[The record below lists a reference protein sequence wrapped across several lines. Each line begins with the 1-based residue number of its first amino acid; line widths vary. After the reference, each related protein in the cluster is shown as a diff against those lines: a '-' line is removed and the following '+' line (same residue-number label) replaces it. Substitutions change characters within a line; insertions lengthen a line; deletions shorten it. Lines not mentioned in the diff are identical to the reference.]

1 LLDYGTEVSKLGIV
15 KTENNMDNLDDNL
28 TLEEYKKMVYLAGL
42 RLKNSGLDEET
53 IYARLEKK
61 GVPEDLARQVAR
73 DVRIERKREHVK
85 ELETGYN
92 FALIR
97 VGIGLLAAVVSA
109 FVFPGNIIIPIGL
122 IIGGVISALMI
133 KKRIDE

>member
-1 LLDYGTEVSKLGIV
+1 
-15 KTENNMDNLDDNL
+15 MDDSRGDL
-28 TLEEYKKMVYLAGL
+28 TSEEYKKMVYLAGL

-61 GVPEDLARQVAR
+61 GVPEDLARQVAS
-73 DVRIERKREHVK
+73 DVRIERKKEKVR

-97 VGIGLLAAVVSA
+97 VGIGLSAAFISA
-109 FVFPGNIIIPIGL
+109 FVFPRNAIIPIGL
-122 IIGGVISALMI
+122 IVGGIISALMI
-133 KKRIDE
+133 KKQID